1 MGFAITAAAILV
13 LCLIAAGLV
22 KHAEARGD
30 TIALQNRLEASRD
43 SQLQDNQGQYEPHP
57 AAEYTASEDFINLE
71 QHWHQ

>member
-13 LCLIAAGLV
+13 LCLIVAAGRV
-22 KHAEARGD
+22 KHAEAQGD

-57 AAEYTASEDFINLE
+57 AEDTGSEDFINLE
-71 QHWHQ
+71 QHWGQ

>member
-30 TIALQNRLEASRD
+30 TIARQNPLEASRD

-57 AAEYTASEDFINLE
+57 AEDTGSEDFINLE
-71 QHWHQ
+71 QHWGQ